1 MPRASAA
8 EVLAALAPVID
19 RRGVRWYVFGAQA
32 VMVYGQPRLSD
43 DVDVT
48 VEVAPVDLR
57 ALVDDAVAAGFA
69 EELPDDDEFL
79 AVTRVV
85 PLRHRATN
93 IPVDMVL
100 AGPGLEEL
108 FLDRAAP
115 CDLGGVT
122 VPVIAP
128 EHLVVTKI
136 LAGRDKDRSD
146 ALSVLLRQGD
156 TLDLGE
162 IRSLLT
168 DLEQALGQSDLLPV
182 LDQLIAELE

>member
-79 AVTRVV
+79 ALTRVV
-85 PLRHRATN
+85 TLRHRATN

-136 LAGRDKDRSD
+136 LAGRDKDLAD
-146 ALSVLLRQGD
+146 AGGVVARQGD
-156 TLDLGE
+156 TLDGE
-162 IRSLLT
+162 EVRSLLR
-168 DLEQALGQSDLLPV
+168 DLESALGQSDLVAAFEAL
-182 LDQLIAELE
+182 LAD